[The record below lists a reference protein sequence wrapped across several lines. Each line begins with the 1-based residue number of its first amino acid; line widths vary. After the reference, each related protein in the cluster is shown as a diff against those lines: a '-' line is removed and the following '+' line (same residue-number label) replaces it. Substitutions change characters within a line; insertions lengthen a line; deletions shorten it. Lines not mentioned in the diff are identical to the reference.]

1 MKAIEANANID
12 LNGNI
17 VLRYPLDIKN
27 LSVRVIILLEDFI
40 PKKEKERLFL
50 ESFGGWDMKETAD
63 EIIQSIRRDRYFRER
78 DIEL

>member
-1 MKAIEANANID
+1 MRAIEANADID

-17 VLRYPLDIKN
+17 VLRHPLNLKN
-27 LSVRVIILLEDFI
+27 ITVRVIILLEDVI

-50 ESFGGWDMKETAD
+50 ESFGGWDMKESAD
-63 EIIQSIRRDRYFRER
+63 EIIQSIRQDRFFRER

>member
-1 MKAIEANANID
+1 VKAIEANANID